1 MSRHMRFSHSFAW
14 VVAAGSFAACA
25 PAVRHPVNPRAQ
37 ARRALEMP
45 PAPPAAPARWRGLI
59 GEYDTPAGMRLVLED
74 GGDLWIADTN
84 HHAVRLVE
92 RGPTEFQITSGD
104 AARVLGRRASTISFV
119 VDRGER
125 AHALLAGGETFAR
138 REIEPAAG
146 TNQLRVTP
154 VRPVEQL
161 RVVAMAA
168 SPPRESGNFKNA
180 DLVELTTLEPGI
192 KLEIRYAT
200 TNNFLGTRFYDQP
213 RAFMQRPA
221 AEAVARAHRSLEP
234 LGYGLLIHDAY
245 RPWYVTKM
253 FWDATPA
260 DKRWLVANPAEGS
273 KHNRGSAVDL
283 TLYRLS
289 TGRPVDMPSTYDES
303 TDRAYADYPGGTS
316 LERWHRALLRRAMEE
331 QGFTV
336 NPTEWWHFDF
346 NGWKDYAIGNE
357 PFDRIGR

>member
-1 MSRHMRFSHSFAW
+1 MISRPRGALIALAMASL
-14 VVAAGSFAACA
+14 AACA
-25 PAVRHPVNPRAQ
+25 PAARRPINERAE

-59 GEYDTPAGMRLVLED
+59 GEYDTPLGMRVVLED
-74 GGDLWIADTN
+74 GGDLWVADTN
-84 HHAVRLVE
+84 HHSIRLIE
-92 RGPTEFQITSGD
+92 RGPTAFEVASGNEE
-104 AARVLGRRASTISFV
+104 RVLGRRAPEVSFV
-119 VDRGER
+119 VDRGDR
-125 AHALLAGGETFAR
+125 ARAMIVGGERFAR

-154 VRPVEQL
+154 VRAVELL
-161 RVVAMAA
+161 RVEALAA
-168 SPPRESGNFKNA
+168 PPPRESGSFKKS
-180 DLVELTTLEPGI
+180 DLVELTSLDPGI

-273 KHNRGSAVDL
+273 KHNRGAAVDL

-303 TDRAYADYPGGTS
+303 TDRAFADYPGGTS

-346 NGWKDYAIGNE
+346 NGWKEYAIGNE

>member
-1 MSRHMRFSHSFAW
+1 MGRTMILSRQAKSLL
-14 VVAAGSFAACA
+14 VALSLTACA
-25 PAVRHPVNPRAQ
+25 PAVRHPNPRAE
-37 ARRALEMP
+37 ARRSLDVR
-45 PAPPAAPARWRGLI
+45 PAPPPAPARWRGLI
-59 GEYDTPAGMRLVLED
+59 GEYDTPVGMRLVLED
-74 GGDLWIADTN
+74 GGGLWLADTN
-84 HHAVRLVE
+84 HHALRMTERDAVTFDVGDREAERL
-92 RGPTEFQITSGD
+92 
-104 AARVLGRRASTISFV
+104 LGRRAATISFV
-119 VDRGER
+119 VDRGDR
-125 AHALLAGGETFAR
+125 ARAFIAGGERFPR
-138 REIEPAAG
+138 REIEPAVG

-154 VRPVEQL
+154 VRPVERL
-161 RVVAMAA
+161 RVEALAT
-168 SPPRESGNFKNA
+168 SPPREAGTFKKA
-180 DLVELTTLEPGI
+180 DLVELTALEPGI

-260 DKRWLVANPAEGS
+260 DKRWLVADPSQGS
-273 KHNRGSAVDL
+273 RHNRGAAVDL
-283 TLYRLS
+283 TLYRLA

-357 PFDRIGR
+357 PFERIGR